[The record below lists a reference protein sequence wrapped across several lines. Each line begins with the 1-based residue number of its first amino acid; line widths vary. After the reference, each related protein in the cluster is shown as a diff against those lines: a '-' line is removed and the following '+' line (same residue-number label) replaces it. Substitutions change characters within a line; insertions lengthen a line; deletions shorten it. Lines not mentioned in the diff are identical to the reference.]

1 MGREGFVVVKPVS
14 KVAITASRINVCQCD
29 PCIYGSRVSESTNA
43 ATDILQYKYVAVQ
56 SIIIKETS
64 INLKLIVLAA
74 MVL

>member
-43 ATDILQYKYVAVQ
+43 ATDILQYK
-56 SIIIKETS
+56 
-64 INLKLIVLAA
+64 
-74 MVL
+74 